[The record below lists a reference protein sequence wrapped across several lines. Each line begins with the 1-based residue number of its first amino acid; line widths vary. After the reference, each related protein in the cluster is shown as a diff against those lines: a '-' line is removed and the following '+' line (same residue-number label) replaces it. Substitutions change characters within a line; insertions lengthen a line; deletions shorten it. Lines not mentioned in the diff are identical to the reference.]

1 MGNSRTLKFIFIVFL
16 VVMLQAAIG
25 ESLPKIKV
33 KHKNDEVVMENGD
46 RITGEIKKM
55 EFGVLYFKSDRAVDT
70 LKLDWERVV
79 QLQSIARYE
88 FETQNK
94 DVYVGIIAK
103 DENNEVPKGELEII
117 LGDSSIIRL
126 RIIEI
131 ISVHEM
137 GRSFLSRISLDL
149 DAGASFTSANSRK
162 QSTINVSALFRRPK
176 YSGSLDFSTM
186 FSSEPGTEKTER
198 YELQLI
204 GNRFLKRK

>member
-16 VVMLQAAIG
+16 VVMLQAAIS

-70 LKLDWERVV
+70 LKLDWERVMR
-79 QLQSIARYE
+79 LQSIARYE
-88 FETQNK
+88 FETGNK
-94 DVYVGIIAK
+94 DVYIGIIAK
-103 DENNEVPKGELEII
+103 DENNEVSPGELKII
-117 LGDSSIIRL
+117 FDDGRTIQL

-137 GRSFLSRISLDL
+137 GRSFLSRI
-149 DAGASFTSANSRK
+149 N
-162 QSTINVSALFRRPK
+162 
-176 YSGSLDFSTM
+176 
-186 FSSEPGTEKTER
+186 
-198 YELQLI
+198 
-204 GNRFLKRK
+204 